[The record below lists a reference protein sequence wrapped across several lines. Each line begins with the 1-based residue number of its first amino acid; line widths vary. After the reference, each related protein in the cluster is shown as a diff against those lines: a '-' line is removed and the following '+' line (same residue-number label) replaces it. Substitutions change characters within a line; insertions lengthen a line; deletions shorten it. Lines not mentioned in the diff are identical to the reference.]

1 MKQSAQIVQ
10 NESNLIM
17 NNTNS
22 SLQGTEG
29 SRMVKVNSGE
39 ELRRNEALLEAEAAG
54 AEPSSHD
61 SDDSTERLMMI
72 EEISDLNPHDVL
84 LGRGT
89 GPSDYIGNRVCVS
102 SSNPFGLNRLTM
114 LRVLTY
120 IHVFL
125 LILTYVLGLSCAM

>member
-1 MKQSAQIVQ
+1 MVQ

-29 SRMVKVNSGE
+29 SRMVNSGE
-39 ELRRNEALLEAEAAG
+39 ELPRNEALLEAEAAG
-54 AEPSSHD
+54 AEPSSQD
-61 SDDSTERLMMI
+61 SDDSTELLMMSQ
-72 EEISDLNPHDVL
+72 EISDLNPHDVL

-102 SSNPFGLNRLTM
+102 SSNPWTN
-114 LRVLTY
+114 VSCTY
-120 IHVFL
+120 IYVFL
-125 LILTYVLGLSCAM
+125 LITFVKGLSCAM